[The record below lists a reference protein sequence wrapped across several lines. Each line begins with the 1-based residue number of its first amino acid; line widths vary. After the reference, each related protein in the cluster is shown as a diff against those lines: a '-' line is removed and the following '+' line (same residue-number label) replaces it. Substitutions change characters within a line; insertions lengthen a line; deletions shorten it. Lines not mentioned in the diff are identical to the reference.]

1 MFRLALSNLRANWSR
16 FLATAA
22 AVVVGVAFLAA
33 GLMLTDAVRVSLLGS
48 VEQQYARVD
57 LAVTAAGDFADLGD
71 AGSSVSPLGPDSLA
85 LVRGVPGVAAA
96 APVTTAEVRVL
107 KPDGEAVSLRTKGR
121 PWIADKVLNPLTL
134 DAGRAPTAGGEVVL
148 DRATAEKA
156 GLRTGSSVVLETPL
170 GERTAKVVGIS
181 SFGRSAAVDP
191 GGTVS
196 FFENEAALVLGGGR
210 VSWSEILVRT
220 SGDTAAVQQSLEQAL
235 PPLATVV
242 TGEEVVRR
250 EQRLL
255 NTFVDVLRPVLTGFA
270 FLSLFVC
277 AFVIFNTFSVVVT
290 QRFRELA
297 LVRAVGGTPAQ
308 VRRSLMA
315 EGLLVGLVASAVGLV
330 AGAALSVG
338 LQAVLSAFDVPL
350 PGAGVKVTT
359 GTVVMG
365 LVVGTLVTV
374 ASVAVPAFRAGRTKP
389 VEAMRSTA
397 FDRSGTSKVRL
408 VLGGAVLAAAVGVLL
423 GAKAG
428 ALPKALLGGGTFF
441 MFTAL
446 VVGGPLLAR
455 VFSRLLSFPM
465 RAFGLTGR
473 LAADNCARNPK
484 RTATTA
490 NALVIGLFLV
500 TLVTVSGTAVKKWAV
515 GRLNTL
521 SGSDYIVSS
530 RNGIPD
536 DVVAKI
542 GTTKG
547 VEGSA
552 AVRTVVLR
560 PDGGSPFIVSTT
572 DFDQLSRTSGV
583 KVATG
588 SLEPVANGDGVAI
601 IDQQE
606 LLKNLLGDSAGTNL
620 GGTSDPSTGG
630 DPGPT
635 DPGPSINLGGAD
647 GSGTKVGDQVEVPA
661 LDGNPLVLTVAATL
675 KAKLDA
681 LTLGNLVGPS
691 TFAKVAGDQPVR
703 FVFVR
708 TDPSQTEQVG
718 LRLEQLTRSYTTID
732 VQSGNFVG
740 QFVGQVLDFLI
751 NAVNALLA
759 MSLLV
764 ALIGI
769 VNTMTLSIIERR
781 QELGMVRALGM
792 TRGQV
797 GAMVALEAVL
807 LGVLGTLIGVG
818 TGLFL
823 GWVLVG
829 SLGQGISLNAD
840 WGRIA
845 LIALAGVAVGG
856 LASLLPTRRAT
867 RVKVLEAMQPT

>member
-1 MFRLALSNLRANWSR
+1 MLRLALSNLRSNWTR

-48 VEQQYARVD
+48 VEQQYANVD
-57 LAVTAAGDFADLGD
+57 LAVTAGGQLADLGD
-71 AGSSVSPLGPDSLA
+71 AGAAVSPLGADSLA

-96 APVTTAEVRVL
+96 APVSTAEVRVL
-107 KPDGEAVSLRTKGR
+107 RPDGEAVSLRTKGR
-121 PWIADKVLNPLTL
+121 PWIVDQQLNPLTL
-134 DAGRAPTAGGEVVL
+134 DSGRAPTAGGEVVL
-148 DRATAEKA
+148 DRGTAATA
-156 GLRTGSSVVLETPL
+156 GLRTGSTVVLETPL
-170 GERTAKVVGIS
+170 GERQAKVVGTS

-210 VSWSEILVRT
+210 VSWSEIVVRT
-220 SGDTAAVQQSLEQAL
+220 SGDPEAVRSALTDRFL
-235 PPLATVV
+235 PPVQVV
-242 TGEEVVRR
+242 TGTDLVR
-250 EQRLL
+250 QQQQLL

-308 VRRSLMA
+308 VRRSLMV
-315 EGLLVGLVASAVGLV
+315 EGLLVGFGASGAGLV

-338 LQAVLSAFDVPL
+338 LQALLSRFDVPL

-374 ASVAVPAFRAGRTKP
+374 ASVAVPALRAGRTKP
-389 VEAMRSTA
+389 VEAMRSSA

-408 VLGGAVLAAAVGVLL
+408 VLGGVVLAGAVGVLL

-428 ALPKALLGGGTFF
+428 VLPKVLLGGGTFF
-441 MFTAL
+441 VFSAL

-455 VFSRLLSFPM
+455 VFATLLSFPM

-500 TLVTVSGTAVKKWAV
+500 TLVTVSGTAVKSWAV

-530 RNGIPD
+530 SSGIPD

-542 GTTKG
+542 GTTEG

-552 AVRTVVLR
+552 GVRSVVLR

-572 DFDQLSRTSGV
+572 DFDQLARTSGV

-588 SLEPVANGDGVAI
+588 SLDPVANGDGVAI

-606 LLKNLLGDSAGTNL
+606 LLKNLLGDATGQDLTGAGTE
-620 GGTSDPSTGG
+620 GPTSDPGASIDFGG
-630 DPGPT
+630 VAT
-635 DPGPSINLGGAD
+635 
-647 GSGTKVGDQVEVPA
+647 TQVGDQVEVPA
-661 LDGNPLVLTVAATL
+661 LDGSPVVLTVAATL
-675 KAKLDA
+675 RAKLDA

-732 VQSGNFVG
+732 VEPGNFVG

-797 GAMVALEAVL
+797 GAMVALESVL
-807 LGVLGTLIGVG
+807 LGTLGTLVGVG

-829 SLGQGISLNAD
+829 SLGQGIALNVD
-840 WGRIA
+840 WGRIG
-845 LIALAGVAVGG
+845 LIALAGVAVGA

-867 RVKVLEAMQPT
+867 RVRVLEAMQPT

>member
-1 MFRLALSNLRANWSR
+1 MLRLALSNLRANWTR

-48 VEQQYARVD
+48 VEQQYAGVD
-57 LAVTAAGDFADLGD
+57 LAVTTAGEFADLGD
-71 AGSSVSPLGPDSLA
+71 AGASVSPLGADSLA
-85 LVRGVPGVAAA
+85 LVRGVPGVVAA

-121 PWIADKVLNPLTL
+121 PWIVDDELNPLTL
-134 DAGRAPTAGGEVVL
+134 DSGRAPTAGGEVVV
-148 DRATAEKA
+148 DRGTADRA
-156 GLRTGSSVVLETPL
+156 GLRAGSTVVLETPL
-170 GERTAKVVGIS
+170 GERPAKVVGIS

-210 VSWSEILVRT
+210 VSWSQILVRT
-220 SGDTAAVQQSLEQAL
+220 AGDGAPVTQSLQQVL
-235 PPLATVV
+235 PPLAQVV
-242 TGEEVVRR
+242 TAEDVVER
-250 EQRLL
+250 EQRVL

-308 VRRSLMA
+308 VRRSLMV
-315 EGLLVGLVASAVGLV
+315 EGILVGLVASAVGLV

-338 LQAVLSAFDVPL
+338 LQALLSRFDVPL

-389 VEAMRSTA
+389 VEAMRSSA

-408 VLGGAVLAAAVGVLL
+408 VLGGAALAAAVGVLL

-428 ALPKALLGGGTFF
+428 VLPKALLGGGTLF

-455 VFSRLLSFPM
+455 VFSKLLSFPM

-500 TLVTVSGTAVKKWAV
+500 TLVTVSGTAVKSWAV
-515 GRLNTL
+515 SRLNTL

-530 RNGIPD
+530 RSGIPD

-552 AVRTVVLR
+552 GVRSVVLR

-572 DFDQLSRTSGV
+572 DFEQLARTSGV

-588 SLEPVANGDGVAI
+588 SLDTVANGDGVAV

-606 LLKNLLGDSAGTNL
+606 LLKNLLGDATGQDLAGTGDPSADPGATIDL
-620 GGTSDPSTGG
+620 GGTT
-630 DPGPT
+630 
-635 DPGPSINLGGAD
+635 
-647 GSGTKVGDQVEVPA
+647 TKVGDQVEVPA
-661 LDGNPLVLTVAATL
+661 LDGSPVVLTVAATL

-691 TFAKVAGDQPVR
+691 TFARVAGDQPVR

-732 VQSGNFVG
+732 VQPGNFVG

-797 GAMVALEAVL
+797 GAMVALESVL
-807 LGVLGTLIGVG
+807 LGTLGTLVGVG

-829 SLGQGISLNAD
+829 SLGQGISLNVD
-840 WGRIA
+840 WGRIG
-845 LIALAGVAVGG
+845 LIALAGVAVGA

-867 RVKVLEAMQPT
+867 RVRVLEAMQPT